1 MKKFLYSL
9 MAVVFAAFSFALT
22 SCGDDDDEPDDVST
36 STSTTVTF
44 DNSTYTVGTAF
55 YLIDTENDAYGFVA
69 TIKAESGNKTVFLY
83 YDRFGNSL
91 ERGTKL
97 DPSRVHIVVRDG
109 AGNVSGSQVALKV
122 TTVLNGDITVVDYS
136 EGCGLKF
143 NNFRFETSDN
153 EGTTYSLNGTIN
165 YDYKRL

>member
-1 MKKFLYSL
+1 MRKYLYTL
-9 MAVVFAAFSFALT
+9 MVVMFAAFSFVLT
-22 SCGDDDDEPDDVST
+22 SCGDDNDGPDDVSA
-36 STSTTVTF
+36 STTVTF
-44 DNSTYTVGTAF
+44 DNAQYSVGTAF

-83 YDRFGNSL
+83 YDRFGDTL
-91 ERGTKL
+91 ERGKKL
-97 DPSRVHIVVRDG
+97 DPSRVHIVVKDG
-109 AGNVSGSQVALKV
+109 SGNVSGSQVILKV
-122 TTVLNGDITVVDYS
+122 TTVLSGDITVVDYS

-143 NNFRFETSDN
+143 NNFRFETSAN